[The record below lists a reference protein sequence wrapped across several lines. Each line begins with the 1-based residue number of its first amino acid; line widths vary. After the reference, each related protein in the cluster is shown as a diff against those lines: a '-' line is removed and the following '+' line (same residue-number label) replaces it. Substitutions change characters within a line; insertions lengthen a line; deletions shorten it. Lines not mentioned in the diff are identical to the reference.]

1 MHTKSSFKQELLKF
15 YTNKL
20 NETLLDMGIKQRR
33 FPDFS
38 TDKLGLSHTDSI
50 VLIYCLKCCINC
62 HVLPFDFQGDL
73 RANQDGAFV
82 IFV

>member
-1 MHTKSSFKQELLKF
+1 MHTKSNFKQELLKF

-38 TDKLGLSHTDSI
+38 TDKLDLSHIDSI
-50 VLIYCLKCCINC
+50 VLIYYLKCCVNC

>member
-1 MHTKSSFKQELLKF
+1 MHTKRKFKQGLLKF

-50 VLIYCLKCCINC
+50 VLIYCLKCVNC
-62 HVLPFDFQGDL
+62 HVLSFDFQGDL